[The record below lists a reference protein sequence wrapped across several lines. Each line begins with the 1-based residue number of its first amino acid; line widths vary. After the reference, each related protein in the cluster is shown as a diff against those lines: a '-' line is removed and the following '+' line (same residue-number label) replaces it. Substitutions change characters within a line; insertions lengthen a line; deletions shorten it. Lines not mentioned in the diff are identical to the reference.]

1 MNEKKWRLVDD
12 DVIVGLIN
20 NFEAKQWLN
29 GVMEEGMCA
38 SSKAIAGVSPVIE
51 HSIPCLT
58 WLTKLL
64 YLKRFSLNQELALDS
79 KDIKEIKSIID
90 LMKKHDL
97 SVFEIEK
104 EGFRLKLQRG
114 ASVPQATIVAPAGA
128 AASAKAP
135 VAGAEPPAPTAKA
148 IESVPMKEIVSP
160 MVGTFYRAASPDG
173 PPFVEVGKPVTEE
186 TVVCI
191 IEAMKVMNEIKAETS
206 GVIAEVLAENGK
218 PVQFGQALFKVR

>member
-1 MNEKKWRLVDD
+1 
-12 DVIVGLIN
+12 
-20 NFEAKQWLN
+20 
-29 GVMEEGMCA
+29 
-38 SSKAIAGVSPVIE
+38 
-51 HSIPCLT
+51 
-58 WLTKLL
+58 
-64 YLKRFSLNQELALDS
+64 LDP

-114 ASVPQATIVAPAGA
+114 AFAPQAMM
-128 AASAKAP
+128 AASAASVGPAKGTG
-135 VAGAEPPAPTAKA
+135 AGTEPPPPAAKA
-148 IESVPMKEIVSP
+148 IESVSMKEIVSP
-160 MVGTFYRAASPDG
+160 MVGTFYRAASPDA
-173 PPFVEVGKPVTEE
+173 PPFIEVGKPVTED

-206 GVIAEVLAENGK
+206 GVIAEVLADNGK